1 MIARRFGR
9 TQLEVPLFSTGGM
22 RYQQDWKS
30 AVPEELDEKVQ
41 SNVQAIVKKSLEL
54 GLRHIE
60 TARGY
65 GTSEYH
71 LGLTFRDIKRDEFIL
86 QTKVPP
92 KEDPNDF
99 RENLEK
105 SFELLGVEHVD
116 LLGVHG
122 INNAETLDWAIRK
135 GGCMEV
141 VREYQDKGKIGKV
154 GFSTH
159 GQRRDILAAIESNEF
174 DYVNLHYYYID
185 QGLEPCLKAAHE
197 RDMGIFIISPSDK
210 GGMLYRPPEKLK
222 ELTAPYSPMVF
233 NDLFCLRDPRI
244 HTLSLGAA
252 RPSDF
257 DEHMKAAEIFSKG
270 DLSEVDKIEA
280 RLDETLISTVGETLL
295 ASIRSLPDWDR
306 VPHGINLRVI
316 LRLWSIAKAFDL
328 VEYGKMRYN
337 LIGNGGHWFPG
348 HRPTVDQHDELKEF
362 LKGYSEGE
370 ALFEALLE
378 ADVML
383 KGEEKKRLSESD

>member
-1 MIARRFGR
+1 MITRRFGR
-9 TQLEVPLFSTGGM
+9 TELEIPLFSTGGM

-30 AVPEELDEKVQ
+30 AVPEELDQKVQ
-41 SNVQAIVKKSLEL
+41 ANVKSIITKSLQL

-71 LGLTFRDIKRDEFIL
+71 LGLVFQDMAREDFIL

-92 KEDPNDF
+92 KEDPKEF

-105 SFELLGVEHVD
+105 SLELLGVEHVD
-116 LLGVHG
+116 LLGIHG
-122 INNAETLDWAIRK
+122 INNKETLEWTLRA

-141 VREYQDKGKIGKV
+141 VREYQEKGRIGKV

-159 GQRRDILAAIESNEF
+159 GQRRDVLAAIESNEF

-185 QGLEPCLKAAHE
+185 QALEPCLQAAQK
-197 RDMGIFIISPSDK
+197 RDVGVFIISPSDK
-210 GGMLYRPPEKLK
+210 GGMLYKAPEKLK
-222 ELTAPYSPMVF
+222 ALTEPYSPMVF
-233 NDLFCLRDPRI
+233 NDLFCLRDSRI

-257 DEHMKAAEIFSKG
+257 DEHMKAAEIFEKG
-270 DLSEVDKIEA
+270 DFGEVEKIKTKLDKV
-280 RLDETLISTVGETLL
+280 LTETTGDALL
-295 ASIRSLPDWDR
+295 TSIRSLPDWDE

-348 HRPTVDQHDELKEF
+348 FRPSEENLDELKEF
-362 LKGYSEGE
+362 LKDFDEGE
-370 ALFEALLE
+370 TLYEALVE
-378 ADVML
+378 AGELL
-383 KGEEKKRLSESD
+383 KGEEKKRLSES

>member
-1 MIARRFGR
+1 MITRRFGR
-9 TQLEVPLFSTGGM
+9 TQIQVPLFSTGGM

-30 AVPEELDEKVQ
+30 AVPEELDSKVQ
-41 SNVQAIVKKSLEL
+41 SNVQEIIEKSLDL

-71 LGLTFRDIKRDEFIL
+71 LGLAFRNIKREDYIL

-92 KEDPNDF
+92 KESPDEF
-99 RENLEK
+99 RENLDK
-105 SFELLGVEHVD
+105 SLELLGVEHVD
-116 LLGVHG
+116 LLGIHG
-122 INNAETLDWAIRK
+122 INNEETLDWAIRK

-141 VREYQDKGKIGKV
+141 VREYQEKGRIGKV

-159 GQRRDILAAIESNEF
+159 GQRKGILAAIESNEF

-185 QGLEPCLKAAHE
+185 QGLEPCLQAAHE

-210 GGMLYRPPEKLK
+210 GGMLYKAPEKLK
-222 ELTAPYSPMVF
+222 KLTEPYSPMVF

-257 DEHMKAAEIFSKG
+257 DEHMKAAEIFAKG
-270 DLSEVDKIEA
+270 DFSEVNTIEA
-280 RLDETLISTVGETLL
+280 RLDHTLKGTVGESLL
-295 ASIRSLPDWDR
+295 SDIRNLPDWDE
-306 VPHGINLRVI
+306 VPHGVNLRVI
-316 LRLWSIAKAFDL
+316 LRLWSIAKAFDM
-328 VEYGKMRYN
+328 VEYSKMRYN

-348 HRPTVDQHDELKEF
+348 DRPSEESFGELKDF
-362 LKGYSEGE
+362 LKDFKEGE
-370 ALFEALLE
+370 ALYEALHE
-378 ADVML
+378 ASDLL
-383 KGEEKKRLSESD
+383 KGEEKKRLSQS